1 MSSVLIKGMK
11 MPKECRECPFVEYSS
26 LLGNTWCKA
35 TAMIMAQ
42 NFKPIEFDGRHESCP
57 LVEIPVP
64 HGDLIDKEKLYNTT
78 VDLEAQALAQTEKL
92 IHSEDIS
99 EWKRWSATLNER
111 TAFKHDL
118 LDAQIVIEAE
128 EDQNEE

>member
-1 MSSVLIKGMK
+1 MSLLVKGLK
-11 MPKECRECPFVEYSS
+11 MPENCGMC
-26 LLGNTWCKA
+26 G
-35 TAMIMAQ
+35 MAHRT
-42 NFKPIEFDGRHESCP
+42 FDGNETKLACYALLKWADDSGDGRLKDCP

-78 VDLEAQALAQTEKL
+78 ANLEAQALAQVEKL

-118 LDAQIVIEAE
+118 LDAQIVVEAE
-128 EDQNEE
+128 KKDKI

>member
-1 MSSVLIKGMK
+1 MTVIVKGMK
-11 MPKECRECPFVEYSS
+11 MPEKCQYCGFLAYYANS
-26 LLGNTWCKA
+26 GNVWCNA
-35 TAMIMAQ
+35 T
-42 NFKPIEFDGRHESCP
+42 NRLIETGRHTEIDIKRQADCP

-78 VDLEAQALAQTEKL
+78 VNLEAQALAQTEKL

-99 EWKRWSATLNER
+99 EWKRWSAILNER

-118 LDAQIVIEAE
+118 LDAQTVIEAE
-128 EDQNEE
+128 EDQNEN

>member
-1 MSSVLIKGMK
+1 MSVLIKGMQ
-11 MPKECRECPFVEYSS
+11 MPKNCTYCDSIGLNVAIGCFVMT
-26 LLGNTWCKA
+26 GINGRA
-35 TAMIMAQ
+35 T
-42 NFKPIEFDGRHESCP
+42 DCP

-78 VDLEAQALAQTEKL
+78 ANLEAQALAQVEKL

-128 EDQNEE
+128 KKDKI

>member
-1 MSSVLIKGMK
+1 MSLLVKGLK
-11 MPKECRECPFVEYSS
+11 MPKNCTYCDSIGLNVAIGCPIMT
-26 LLGNTWCKA
+26 GINGRA
-35 TAMIMAQ
+35 T
-42 NFKPIEFDGRHESCP
+42 DCP

-78 VDLEAQALAQTEKL
+78 ANLEAQALAQAEKL

-118 LDAQIVIEAE
+118 IDAQIIIEAE
-128 EDQNEE
+128 EEQEE